1 MDFNRVLKNPKLF
14 YRLLDK
20 FFYARHLGWGIYK
33 KDNCGME
40 TPGNRGNCLW
50 QMIITSKFE

>member
-40 TPGNRGNCLW
+40 TPGNRGNCSW
-50 QMIITSKFE
+50 